1 MAGGVLRTAGSKLS
15 AMRSKRVVLVV
26 AAVLV
31 AGVLATLGAQFGQR
45 ILSPPQ
51 PQPPPPPPQAAAQP
65 SSPNSPSAEF
75 VEFRNEQAGIAL
87 SLPKSWKQLQ
97 TDDPQVVL
105 VAAKDQQNSFLVRT
119 VELDTPV
126 GPQELPAAKK
136 LADQV
141 VSSNKSAKL
150 LAEPS
155 QVELAG
161 LPGYF
166 YFYSFEDPATKQTG
180 AHSHFFLFDGKRMIT
195 IVFQAVPVEQFPQ
208 VAPTFDKITNSF
220 RLLKG

>member
-1 MAGGVLRTAGSKLS
+1 MAGGVLRSAGSKLS

-31 AGVLATLGAQFGQR
+31 AGVLATLAAVFGSR
-45 ILSPPQ
+45 MLALP
-51 PQPPPPPPQAAAQP
+51 PQPPPPPPQAAAEP
-65 SSPNSPSAEF
+65 SSPNSPPVDF
-75 VEFRNEQAGIAL
+75 VEFRSEQAGIAL
-87 SLPKSWKQLQ
+87 SVPKSWKRLQ
-97 TDDPQVVL
+97 SDDPQVVL
-105 VAAKDQQNSFLVRT
+105 VATKNQQDSFLVRT
-119 VELDTPV
+119 VELDTAV
-126 GPQELPAAKK
+126 GPEQLPAAKK
-136 LADQV
+136 LADQIV
-141 VSSNKSAKL
+141 NSNKSAKL

-155 QVELAG
+155 QIELAG

-195 IVFQAVPVEQFPQ
+195 IVFQAVPVERFPE